1 MARDLNCE
9 FCNATHRM
17 ITWGVCTECEACF
30 GEHCECDPCAHGKA
44 RSEECVFCVRGPGFG
59 RGIELPPLADV
70 MVQEAVENQMQA
82 DIDWLMMTHSE
93 EMP

>member
-1 MARDLNCE
+1 
-9 FCNATHRM
+9 
-17 ITWGVCTECEACF
+17 
-30 GEHCECDPCAHGKA
+30 
-44 RSEECVFCVRGPGFG
+44 VFCVRGPGFG